1 MVQDTAFSNKKTLNL
16 RGDLVS
22 LDTQKV
28 MGIVNLTPDSF
39 FESSRASV
47 GTIVLKRAEK
57 MLENGALFLDLGG
70 YSSRPGAHDVSV
82 DEELRRV
89 IEHIKNIRKELPEL
103 YISIDTFRAKV
114 AKEALDNGADI
125 INDISAGDLDN
136 EMFELLRRT
145 NAPYIAMHM
154 RGTPQNMKEKTDYD
168 DVTLEVHRRLKN
180 KHSKLRSLGVKD
192 VMLDPGFG
200 FAKTAE
206 QSYKLL
212 KNLKFIKTIGTPLL
226 VGISRKSMIY
236 KSLNLGPEGALNG
249 TSVLNTIALHNGA
262 DILRVHDVKEAA
274 ESIKLFNL
282 TFS

>member
-1 MVQDTAFSNKKTLNL
+1 MAQDTAFSNKKTLNL

-22 LDTQKV
+22 LYTQKV
-28 MGIVNLTPDSF
+28 MGIINLTPDSF
-39 FESSRASV
+39 FEASRAKV
-47 GTIVLKRAEK
+47 GTMVLKRAEK

-114 AKEALDNGADI
+114 AKEALDHGADI
-125 INDISAGDLDN
+125 INDISAGDLDK
-136 EMFELLRRT
+136 EMFELLGRT

-154 RGTPQNMKEKTDYD
+154 RGTPQNMKEKTDYN
-168 DVTLEVHRRLKN
+168 DVTLEVYQHLKN
-180 KHSKLRSLGVKD
+180 KHSELRSLGVKD
-192 VMLDPGFG
+192 VILDPGFG

-212 KNLKFIKTIGTPLL
+212 KNLTFIKTIGTPLL
-226 VGISRKSMIY
+226 VGVSRKSMIY
-236 KSLNLGPEGALNG
+236 KSLNVGPEDALNG
-249 TSVLNTIALHNGA
+249 TSILNTIALHNGA